1 MMNGMSTHRSLKE
14 RQRQERED
22 LILQVAEEVILEK
35 GYRETGMDEIAA
47 RVGIAKGTLY
57 LHFARKEDLIFAL
70 VKRGL
75 QALLVKMEQIYTG
88 PGTPHARLEA
98 ILRLQYEGNFSKHS
112 QFLMGMNH
120 NEELY
125 TLFKERREEL
135 ETLLAEVTV
144 RVKALFD
151 EGKAG
156 GEFDAAIPT
165 EVMYHLF
172 ITMLTPRLYKM
183 LVLGGTMK
191 PDELVNCLSRVF
203 FTGIAA
209 DPKND

>member
-1 MMNGMSTHRSLKE
+1 MSTHRSLKE

-35 GYRETGMDEIAA
+35 GYREAGMDEIAA

-70 VKRGL
+70 VKKRL
-75 QALLVKMEQIYTG
+75 LALSAKIEMIYAG
-88 PGTPHARLEA
+88 EGTPQVRLEA
-98 ILRLQYEGNFSKHS
+98 VLRLQYEGNFSRHS
-112 QFLMGMNH
+112 QFLTNMNY
-120 NEELY
+120 NEELH
-125 TLFKERREEL
+125 TLFKEKHDEL
-135 ETLLAEVTV
+135 ETLLDDFTV
-144 RVKALFD
+144 RIKALFD
-151 EGKAG
+151 EGKAC

-165 EVMYHLF
+165 EVMYNLF
-172 ITMLTPRLYKM
+172 ATMLTPRLYKM

-191 PDELVNCLSRVF
+191 PDELVSYISRIF

-209 DPKND
+209 DPKKD